1 MKVKFYDQKLKLGR
15 KLFGCCRALDVS
27 GSHEALFIF
36 VASQRQPAL
45 QVLAAFWGCS
55 FQAGAGVG
63 GGIMCHA
70 PCSATVTFQQEE
82 IPLLFQK
89 RTEMHFIAG
98 IVVLGVQPGS
108 VQRCEQSI
116 CAGVRAGPPLSPPV

>member
-15 KLFGCCRALDVS
+15 KLFCCCRALDVS

-70 PCSATVTFQQEE
+70 PCSATVTFQQE

-89 RTEMHFIAG
+89 RTEMHFIARDSG
-98 IVVLGVQPGS
+98 P
-108 VQRCEQSI
+108 RCPAWI
-116 CAGVRAGPPLSPPV
+116 SPTM